1 MKKQFILLLTVL
13 TLCTTAWAQKQYK
26 LTKKSGRLNL
36 HLGGAIVEGYEG
48 SEIIFTV
55 QNQDTE
61 AVDERAKGL
70 KAISGSGFT
79 DNTGLGLDV
88 TVDGDDVNV
97 NPIGRK
103 SQGIL
108 SIKVPNTIK
117 VSVITKSNM
126 RSEEIIIRNIKSEIE
141 VSTSYNKI
149 KLEDNTGPMN
159 VKTMYG
165 SVDARFDGVIKGP
178 VSIISVYSY
187 VDVSMPAATKAR
199 VELGTLYGK
208 LYAAEEFK
216 IVRDKKNAEA
226 EKGGSGT
233 ITDFTDTKDI
243 QMNGTRTIT
252 SGGTGYVSGSDNL
265 SRTFNI
271 SRDAESIK
279 GTINGGGTDLIF
291 KSNYNNVYLR
301 QK

>member
-1 MKKQFILLLTVL
+1 MKKQFILLFTLF

-26 LTKKSGRLNL
+26 LTKKTGRLNI

-55 QNQDTE
+55 QNEETE

-88 TVDGDDVNV
+88 TVEGDDVNV

-117 VSVITKSNM
+117 VSVTTKSSM
-126 RSEEIIIRNIKSEIE
+126 RSEELIIRNIKSEIE
-141 VSTSYNKI
+141 VSTTYNKI

-187 VDVSMPAATKAR
+187 VDVSMPAATKAK

-216 IVRDKKNAEA
+216 IVRDKKDVEA
-226 EKGGSGT
+226 EKVRSGT
-233 ITDFTDTKDI
+233 A
-243 QMNGTRTIT
+243 NGLTFREFDSVGARSVT
-252 SGGTGYVSGSDNL
+252 SGGTVYVSGSDNL
-265 SRTFNI
+265 SRTINF
-271 SRDAESIK
+271 SREAESIK

>member
-1 MKKQFILLLTVL
+1 MKKQVILLFALF

-26 LTKKSGRLNL
+26 LTKKTGRLNI

-55 QNQDTE
+55 QNEETE

-88 TVDGDDVNV
+88 TVEGDDVNV

-117 VSVITKSNM
+117 VSVTTKSNM
-126 RSEEIIIRNIKSEIE
+126 RSEELIIRNIKSEIE
-141 VSTSYNKI
+141 VSTTYNKI

-187 VDVSMPAATKAR
+187 VDVSMPAATKAK

-216 IVRDKKNAEA
+216 IVRDKKDVEA
-226 EKGGSGT
+226 EKVRSGT
-233 ITDFTDTKDI
+233 A
-243 QMNGTRTIT
+243 NGLTFREFDSVGARSVT
-252 SGGTGYVSGSDNL
+252 SGGTVYVSGSDNL
-265 SRTFNI
+265 SRTINF
-271 SRDAESIK
+271 SREAESIK

>member
-1 MKKQFILLLTVL
+1 MKKQFILLFTLF

-26 LTKKSGRLNL
+26 LTKKTGRLNI

-55 QNQDTE
+55 QNEETE

-88 TVDGDDVNV
+88 TVEGDDVNV

-117 VSVITKSNM
+117 VSVTTKSNM
-126 RSEEIIIRNIKSEIE
+126 RSEELIIRNIKSEIE
-141 VSTSYNKI
+141 VSTTYNKI

-187 VDVSMPAATKAR
+187 VDVSMPAATKAK

-216 IVRDKKNAEA
+216 IVRDKKDVEA
-226 EKGGSGT
+226 EKVRSGT
-233 ITDFTDTKDI
+233 A
-243 QMNGTRTIT
+243 NGLTFREFDSVGARSVT
-252 SGGTGYVSGSDNL
+252 SGGTVYVSGSDNL
-265 SRTFNI
+265 SRTINF
-271 SRDAESIK
+271 SREAESIK